1 MNSLNKIER
10 TIDYDFHNPDL
21 LQQAFVRRSYSEENG
36 GQNNEVLEF
45 IGDKALDFAVIR
57 IMMDRFGKITEEK
70 EWDEFKLTN
79 PKFFKTKIGEGKFTD
94 LKKQLVQKKALS
106 RCIDALGFHNEL
118 IMGKGD
124 EKLNVQ
130 ESDSVKEDLFEA
142 IVGAVAVDS
151 DYNMDDITR
160 VVDSMIDFE
169 AFFQGQDSVE
179 ENYVGMIQEWSQKNG
194 YGLPTYTYEYLKK
207 DNLYRC
213 VIGILDE
220 NDNIKYADHANGESK
235 AEARMNAAESL
246 FDALWSSGVI
256 KSEYEEEVGEPSLE
270 ESTRQLNELFQKK
283 LISKPEFI
291 FSEAHD
297 NDGNTYWKCKL
308 KVPGSKKT
316 YSHNAYLK
324 KEAQRDCAFH
334 FLCDLMGY
342 DYKEIKEQEERINQ
356 ILFK

>member
-1 MNSLNKIER
+1 MKGENKMNSLKKIER
-10 TIDYDFHNPDL
+10 TIDYEFHNPDL

-45 IGDKALDFAVIR
+45 IGDKALDLAVIR
-57 IMMDRFGKITEEK
+57 IMMNRFGKITEEK

-94 LKKQLVQKKALS
+94 LKKQLVQKKALA
-106 RCIDALGFHNEL
+106 RCIDTFGFQNEL

-142 IVGAVAVDS
+142 IIGAVAVDS
-151 DYNMDDITR
+151 DYDMDIITD
-160 VVDSMIDFE
+160 VVANLIDFE
-169 AFFQGQDSVE
+169 AFFQGNSKNE
-179 ENYVGMIQEWSQKNG
+179 ENYVGLIQEWSQRKG
-194 YGLPTYTYEYLKK
+194 YGLPTYNYEYLERK
-207 DNLYRC
+207 DIYHC
-213 VIGILDE
+213 VLFIVD
-220 NDNIKYADHANGESK
+220 DDDKVVYADNADGDSK

-246 FDALWSSGVI
+246 FATLWGAGVI
-256 KSEYEEEVGEPSLE
+256 KSEYEEAVGEPDPD

-297 NDGNTYWKCKL
+297 SDGNTYWKCKL

-316 YSHNAYLK
+316 YLHSAYVK
-324 KEAQRDCAFH
+324 KEAQRDSAFH

-342 DYKEIKEQEERINQ
+342 KYEEE
-356 ILFK
+356 